1 MVFHWETSKTYIE
14 CATTGTP
21 TFGHLLFY
29 FIFCFVDVLVHFFQ
43 LISMMFIYLHC
54 KLSS

>member
-29 FIFCFVDVLVHFFQ
+29 FYFLFVNVLVHFFQ
-43 LISMMFIYLHC
+43 LISMMFI
-54 KLSS
+54 LSSL